1 MNKQTIDIIL
11 LSVNTFL
18 YLLCFYMIYK
28 RRKYSC
34 ISIRS
39 PTLLLCNNIGGF
51 LMSTTFILFH
61 LFEKNNEIITSGFL
75 VFQTL
80 MMLSFFLRCQRIVSC
95 CQINTDERFDKQMF
109 YDKRYIFQEKYYIKI
124 MLCGL
129 TVLIISLI
137 IADCILPK
145 KLTLNYFTPDDIT
158 IAKSTI
164 WLILNFIE
172 QIVMVT
178 YVYLMRI
185 NEVKQKIQFELF
197 TFLVSWFVYSNV
209 MAFFDYRVLTHKPI
223 TNSDIIQ
230 LAFSMFI
237 LYICL
242 FLNGY
247 FPVILSYCYHTS
259 ISYHFSPQLMN
270 NLYLFLSNENC
281 YGAFSDYL
289 RESNNDNDL
298 FYLRLY
304 THIMKYKLEFM
315 SEENQQTVVVDEAK
329 EIMATYFNKQ
339 NYSDQAFN
347 DVVISIKRNNSG
359 LVDKIQHDIFDEA
372 LKYAYLYLGRKF
384 VSYKKTEDF
393 QRLTDKLTLNS
404 YIQCKMCNTGLINKF

>member
-1 MNKQTIDIIL
+1 MDDQTISIIL
-11 LSVNTFL
+11 LSINTFL
-18 YLLCFYMIYK
+18 YILCFYMIIK

-51 LMSTTFILFH
+51 FMTTAIILDR
-61 LFEKNNEIITSGFL
+61 LLQEKTQYISAGFL

-95 CQINTDERFDKQMF
+95 CQINTDERYDKQMF

-129 TVLIISLI
+129 ALIIISLVI
-137 IADCILPK
+137 SDCILK
-145 KLTLNYFTPDDIT
+145 TTLTVNYFTPNKNNKIQT
-158 IAKSTI
+158 NL

-172 QIVMVT
+172 QMIMLT
-178 YVYLMRI
+178 YVYLMRV

-197 TFLVSWFVYSNV
+197 TFLLSWFLYSN
-209 MAFFDYRVLTHKPI
+209 ALTLFDYHKGF
-223 TNSDIIQ
+223 TDKDDIIQ
-230 LAFSMFI
+230 LAFSLFF

-259 ISYHFSPQLMN
+259 ISYHFSPLLMN
-270 NLYLFLSNENC
+270 NLYLFLSNEVC

-289 RESNNDNDL
+289 RESNQESDL

-315 SEENQQTVVVDEAK
+315 SEENQQTVVADEVK

-339 NYSDQAFN
+339 KYPDQAFN
-347 DVVISIKRNNSG
+347 DVVISVKKNASG
-359 LVDKIQHDIFDEA
+359 LVDKIQNDIFDEA
-372 LKYAYLYLGRKF
+372 LKFAYLYLGRRF
-384 VSYKKTEDF
+384 VSYKKTTAF
-393 QRLTDKLTLNS
+393 QRLTEKLTLNS

>member
-137 IADCILPK
+137 IADCLLPQ
-145 KLTLNYFTPDDIT
+145 KLTLNYFTPKDIT
-158 IAKSTI
+158 VSKSTI

-185 NEVKQKIQFELF
+185 NEVKQKIQFELL
-197 TFLVSWFVYSNV
+197 TFFICWFLFGNLYTL
-209 MAFFDYRVLTHKPI
+209 FDYLCVLNKIVNP
-223 TNSDIIQ
+223 NPGVQ
-230 LAFSMFI
+230 FGLGLAF
-237 LYICL
+237 LYLCL

-270 NLYLFLSNENC
+270 NLYLIVLMKQ
-281 YGAFSDYL
+281 L
-289 RESNNDNDL
+289 DN
-298 FYLRLY
+298 
-304 THIMKYKLEFM
+304 
-315 SEENQQTVVVDEAK
+315 
-329 EIMATYFNKQ
+329 
-339 NYSDQAFN
+339 
-347 DVVISIKRNNSG
+347 
-359 LVDKIQHDIFDEA
+359 
-372 LKYAYLYLGRKF
+372 
-384 VSYKKTEDF
+384 
-393 QRLTDKLTLNS
+393 
-404 YIQCKMCNTGLINKF
+404 